1 MRQNTYII
9 SINVTNKQKDRYYHE
24 YIPELLDSM
33 QDLNETRVS
42 ALNSIWSL
50 AANIERGTLSHSM
63 ELLDHLA
70 AEIPRNKPTLDSMM
84 FARHNTAN
92 WQEPGDM
99 VFEASPVWLDDDA
112 LAADEAA
119 KNFLRNVLTKSKSQ
133 LTQLKRDEEV
143 KSREVEGAKRVRTNV
158 KEGRD
163 KRDEVE
169 IVRALFDLQIALH
182 DVARQKVTAEVEIS
196 TITSAVGDVSIGA
209 RNHNFKSETFKIPT
223 NCDYCGERIWGIN
236 AKGFNCRDC
245 GFTCHSKCEMK
256 CAADCP
262 GEQTKEEKKKL
273 KQERQDAAKS
283 KTMIANGGADGSSG
297 DMPNLSR
304 SDTMNT
310 LSSGY
315 SASAHRSVSG
325 TTLGESTRGGM
336 EEENVVPK
344 KSGSLIGGA
353 GRNRL
358 VAPPP
363 SNYVTSDPGDGAN
376 GDSGE
381 QKGKML
387 YAYQANSEGEIT
399 VQDGVEIAV
408 VEEDGTNG
416 STYNFIGTNV
426 LSRWLRLAQSALF
439 SRHWSCSHRL
449 RRAPR
454 TINPSTTINLL

>member
-1 MRQNTYII
+1 
-9 SINVTNKQKDRYYHE
+9 
-24 YIPELLDSM
+24 M

-42 ALNSIWSL
+42 SLNGIWSL
-50 AANIERGTLSHSM
+50 AATIERGTLKRSM
-63 ELLDHLA
+63 DLIDHLA

-84 FARHNTAN
+84 FSRHNTAN
-92 WQEPGDM
+92 WQEPGQM
-99 VFEASPVWLDDDA
+99 VFEASPVWLDDDT

-133 LTQLKRDEEV
+133 LTQLKRDEDT
-143 KSREVEGAKRVRTNV
+143 KSREVEGAKRVRINV
-158 KEGRD
+158 REGRD

-169 IVRALFDLQIALH
+169 IVRALFDLQISLH
-182 DVARQKVTAEVEIS
+182 DTSRQKVTAEVEIS

-273 KQERQDAAKS
+273 KAERQENAKS
-283 KTMIANGGADGSSG
+283 KTIAANGGTEGNGGMSD
-297 DMPNLSR
+297 LSR

-315 SASAHRSVSG
+315 SATAQRSVSG
-325 TTLGESTRGGM
+325 TTLTESSRGV
-336 EEENVVPK
+336 EEESSVPK
-344 KSGSLIGGA
+344 KSSSIIGSA
-353 GRNRL
+353 RRNRL

-363 SNYVTSDPGDGAN
+363 QQYVTSDPGDGAN

-381 QKGKML
+381 QRGKML
-387 YAYQANSEGEIT
+387 YAYQANSDGEIS
-399 VQDGVEIAV
+399 VPDGVEVVV
-408 VEEDGTNG
+408 VEEDGESN
-416 STYNFIGTNV
+416 I
-426 LSRWLRLAQSALF
+426 F
-439 SRHWSCSHRL
+439 SHHLC
-449 RRAPR
+449 
-454 TINPSTTINLL
+454 

>member
-1 MRQNTYII
+1 MGRHRTNEAQNTYII
-9 SINVTNKQKDRYYHE
+9 SINVTNKQKERYYHD

-33 QDLNETRVS
+33 QDLNETRVT
-42 ALNSIWSL
+42 ALNGIWSL
-50 AANIERGTLSHSM
+50 AAIIEKGTLKHSM
-63 ELLDHLA
+63 ELIDHLA

-92 WQEPGDM
+92 WQEPGQM
-99 VFEASPVWLDDDA
+99 VFEPSPVWLDDDT

-133 LTQLKRDEEV
+133 LAQLKRDEDT
-143 KSREVEGAKRVRTNV
+143 KKREVEGAKRVRINV
-158 KEGRD
+158 REGRD

-169 IVRALFDLQIALH
+169 IVRALFDIQTSLH
-182 DVARQKVTAEVEIS
+182 ETSRQKVTAEVEIS

-273 KQERQDAAKS
+273 KAERQEAAKS
-283 KTMIANGGADGSSG
+283 KTVAANGGAESNGGMSD
-297 DMPNLSR
+297 LSR

-315 SASAHRSVSG
+315 SATAQRSVSG
-325 TTLGESTRGGM
+325 TTLTDRTP
-336 EEENVVPK
+336 EEESSVPK
-344 KSGSLIGGA
+344 KSSSILSGV
-353 GRNRL
+353 RRKRL

-363 SNYVTSDPGDGAN
+363 QQYVTPDSGDGAN

-387 YAYQANSEGEIT
+387 YAYQANSDGEIT
-399 VQDGVEIAV
+399 VNDGVEVVV
-408 VEEDGTNG
+408 VEEDGM
-416 STYNFIGTNV
+416 
-426 LSRWLRLAQSALF
+426 F
-439 SRHWSCSHRL
+439 SPLLLLVRSK
-449 RRAPR
+449 RRIYVSKL
-454 TINPSTTINLL
+454 TW

>member
-1 MRQNTYII
+1 
-9 SINVTNKQKDRYYHE
+9 
-24 YIPELLDSM
+24 M

-42 ALNSIWSL
+42 SLNNIWSL
-50 AANIERGTLSHSM
+50 AATIERGTLGHSM
-63 ELLDHLA
+63 DLIGHLA
-70 AEIPRNKPTLDSMM
+70 SEIPRNKPTLDSMM

-99 VFEASPVWLDDDA
+99 VFEASPVWLDDDT

-133 LTQLKRDEEV
+133 LAQLKRDEEA
-143 KSREVEGAKRVRTNV
+143 KIREVEGAKRVRINV

-169 IVRALFDLQIALH
+169 IVRALFDLQISLH
-182 DVARQKVTAEVEIS
+182 DVSRQKVTAEVEIS
-196 TITSAVGDVSIGA
+196 TITSAVGDVSVGA

-273 KQERQDAAKS
+273 KAERQENAKS
-283 KTMIANGGADGSSG
+283 KMVANGGVNGSAG
-297 DMPNLSR
+297 DTSTLSR

-315 SASAHRSVSG
+315 SATAQRSVSG
-325 TTLGESTRGGM
+325 ATLTESSRRGI
-336 EEENVVPK
+336 EEESATPK
-344 KSGSLIGGA
+344 KRLSVSGGA
-353 GRNRL
+353 RRNRL

-363 SNYVTSDPGDGAN
+363 SQYVTSDPGDGAN

-387 YAYQANSEGEIT
+387 YAYQANSDGEIS
-399 VQDGVEIAV
+399 VQDGVDVVV
-408 VEEDGTNG
+408 VEEDGMKH
-416 STYNFIGTNV
+416 ST
-426 LSRWLRLAQSALF
+426 
-439 SRHWSCSHRL
+439 C
-449 RRAPR
+449 
-454 TINPSTTINLL
+454 